1 MAPAADLPRVYS
13 ALLGALL
20 GGVSGLRRQ
29 ERSRIPGTAETCL
42 GNPRGLMTRGEEEGE
57 GKELTVKGVGKWLAS
72 HNALYLGYQMDSKCL
87 M

>member
-13 ALLGALL
+13 VLLGVVL
-20 GGVSGLRRQ
+20 GGASGLRRQ
-29 ERSRIPGTAETCL
+29 ERSRVPGIAETCL
-42 GNPRGLMTRGEEEGE
+42 GNARGLITRGRGE
-57 GKELTVKGVGKWLAS
+57 GKELTAKGVGKWLAS

>member
-1 MAPAADLPRVYS
+1 
-13 ALLGALL
+13 
-20 GGVSGLRRQ
+20 
-29 ERSRIPGTAETCL
+29 
-42 GNPRGLMTRGEEEGE
+42 MTRGEEEGE